1 MCILDEENAGNP
13 IHMNF
18 VEVSEV
24 QPQRKSLGYSN
35 MGKILAK
42 ERKCFV
48 VGTDALVMNSTST

>member
-1 MCILDEENAGNP
+1 MCTLDEENAGNP

-24 QPQRKSLGYSN
+24 EPQRKSLGYSN

-42 ERKCFV
+42 EEMFCSRNCWIS
-48 VGTDALVMNSTST
+48 DE